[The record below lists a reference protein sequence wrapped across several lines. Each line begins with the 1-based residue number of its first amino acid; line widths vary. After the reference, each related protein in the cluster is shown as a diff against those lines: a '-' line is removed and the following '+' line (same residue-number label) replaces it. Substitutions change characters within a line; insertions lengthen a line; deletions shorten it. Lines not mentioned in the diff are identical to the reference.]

1 MRVQSQIMKIPKGH
15 WIHTVPFPA
24 KVSPPFSQTHLLEGE
39 QEVNLCV
46 SPRSCLLPL
55 LRLHDIG
62 GQGPYAI
69 HQPLGLLKLSAQ
81 TNVDLAAASGAHLG
95 VRRSVCRPITE
106 HQWTTSFLKKKN
118 KSSIITSWLI
128 LKYLKHL
135 MMLITER
142 CKEHENAHAKD
153 VHYLYRRYLILSSGQ
168 LKKNP

>member
-1 MRVQSQIMKIPKGH
+1 MSTSRSGEGINPRDVWLALSLEILHMLIYQEQFGSISDSPYHSDFHPSEMICTVRY

-69 HQPLGLLKLSAQ
+69 HQPLGLLKLGAQ

-95 VRRSVCRPITE
+95 VRRSVCRPILNISE
-106 HQWTTSFLKKKN
+106 LLVF
-118 KSSIITSWLI
+118 
-128 LKYLKHL
+128 
-135 MMLITER
+135 
-142 CKEHENAHAKD
+142 
-153 VHYLYRRYLILSSGQ
+153 
-168 LKKNP
+168 